1 VQIKIKGCSVFTETR
16 EIVAAMNDFS
26 MLEQASRIVRSSC
39 VKDLG
44 AVSYISRKD
53 FDTHETFKFRA
64 QVPCLEYISLL
75 IENALLLRTNRTGRI
90 YVGFEKLS
98 RMEGVIDRY
107 MRIADLSE
115 RVYVF
120 GEADW
125 KPPRHPN
132 MKVIA
137 LKEGSKL
144 TREWF
149 VIADS
154 PTLRVAMIAID
165 EDGFD
170 APILDQRNFSAF
182 KISDSAMVAQLAAM
196 TEKLIDATLSA

>member
-1 VQIKIKGCSVFTETR
+1 MK
-16 EIVAAMNDFS
+16 DFS
-26 MLEQASRIVRSSC
+26 IFEQALKLAQSARLE
-39 VKDLG
+39 DLG
-44 AVSYISRKD
+44 QVSYISRRI
-53 FDTHETFKFRA
+53 FDEHPTFRFRA
-64 QVPCLEYISLL
+64 QVPVLEYVSLL

-107 MRIADLSE
+107 LRIADLSE

-132 MKVIA
+132 MKLITFPPTF
-137 LKEGSKL
+137 KL
-144 TREWF
+144 AHEWF
-149 VIADS
+149 VIANS
-154 PTLRVAMIAID
+154 TSLRVALLAID

-170 APILDQRNFSAF
+170 VPVLEERRFRSF
-182 KISDSAMVAQLAAM
+182 KTSDPSLVSGLAAI
-196 TEKLIDATLSA
+196 TEELIDLSLTN

>member
-1 VQIKIKGCSVFTETR
+1 MAQAVKDISVF
-16 EIVAAMNDFS
+16 
-26 MLEQASRIVRSSC
+26 EQALKLATTAQLEDFGDV
-39 VKDLG
+39 
-44 AVSYISRKD
+44 AYISRRT
-53 FDTHETFKFRA
+53 FDEHPTFRFRA
-64 QVPCLEYISLL
+64 QVPVLEYVSLM

-98 RMEGVIDRY
+98 RMEAVIERY
-107 MRIADLSE
+107 LRIADLSE

-132 MKVIA
+132 MKLITLPPNFRLA
-137 LKEGSKL
+137 
-144 TREWF
+144 REWF

-154 PTLRVAMIAID
+154 SSMRVALVAID

-170 APILDQRNFSAF
+170 VPVLEERNFRALKS
-182 KISDSAMVAQLAAM
+182 S
-196 TEKLIDATLSA
+196 DATLVRGLAAAAEELVDISLNH